1 MLACVRVCVFCV
13 CVYNMANVLCDM
25 WFHIYLVLGLIYAQI
40 VNLYQMRFQSNRE
53 RVSSSVGRI
62 LQLLLSSISS
72 ISSSS
77 SEAEK
82 KAGAAENEKQTG

>member
-1 MLACVRVCVFCV
+1 MHACLRVCVFRV
-13 CVYNMANVLCDM
+13 CVYNVENVLCDM
-25 WFHIYLVLGLIYAQI
+25 CFHIYLVLGLIYAQI
-40 VNLYQMRFQSNRE
+40 VNLYRMRFQSNRE

-72 ISSSS
+72 S